1 MRTVKI
7 ADKEIAYELKRTET
21 RGIRLLYRAENDP
34 PLIVHAGRFIPEWK
48 IRDFLAQNEGWILGH
63 MNRTVQGFFL
73 LGQPYRTMI
82 LKGTKNSF
90 TIRKDSV
97 LFTMKDPEDDD
108 VLEALVKHLWKTVL
122 EEYTENHR
130 EEYERVTGHTGT
142 EYQYR
147 IMHTRYGSCSPKKNR
162 IHLNTQLACYAP
174 EIIDSIV
181 YHEYAHFRVLNHSAR
196 FYKVLEGYDPAY
208 RKNHAKMR
216 QTAFV
221 NPRTCVRT
229 NLSTEAE
236 T

>member
-1 MRTVKI
+1 MR
-7 ADKEIAYELKRTET
+7 
-21 RGIRLLYRAENDP
+21 N
-34 PLIVHAGRFIPEWK
+34 IVTGA
-48 IRDFLAQNEGWILGH
+48 L
-63 MNRTVQGFFL
+63 
-73 LGQPYRTMI
+73 
-82 LKGTKNSF
+82 
-90 TIRKDSV
+90 
-97 LFTMKDPEDDD
+97 
-108 VLEALVKHLWKTVL
+108 ALVMAALLFVLTAGVIFAPSYSSAVLTAQTAQTERDGCVITTTTFLSSAGKPVTASDKGYASEVKTAREGKTVL